1 MVTLELLLPY
11 VSLEIHYDIFMTVV
25 PVFNVLNH
33 GASQEEKKK
42 VFYQILYRIS
52 FCIELFPVFLLFSW
66 LLHGPWQNGT
76 ANMFLME
83 CVWCSVLSAHGVP
96 EHSTVLLLALRKKIT
111 LSVCSKFSWT
121 LAF

>member
-83 CVWCSVLSAHGVP
+83 CVV
-96 EHSTVLLLALRKKIT
+96 
-111 LSVCSKFSWT
+111 
-121 LAF
+121 